1 MLLRFVSLLAIVVFF
16 SVSSLAQDTALADN
30 SRLQVSLLTCG
41 SGDEIYE
48 TFGHTAI
55 RVLDSAAGTD
65 MVYNYGTFDGYTED
79 FELQFMRGKL
89 LYYVT
94 CYPYSVFLQ
103 EYAEYHRSIEEQVLQ
118 ISGGA
123 KQSISNYLKNNAR
136 DENKYYKYDFF
147 FDNCATRIRDVFR
160 YALGVK
166 FKYADVLPKEGN
178 ITFRQIINRYFY
190 RTHGE
195 RVGVNLLL
203 GSRIDKPMTN
213 LDIMFL
219 PDYLRDGLA
228 GATLKGKPIVGNT
241 VKVLYGSPY
250 KPAGFNWVLAL
261 TICLALLTMVGLVLP
276 AAKPLGRIMQFTI
289 LFITGLLG
297 CLMLVMWFA
306 TDHQGCQNNYN
317 ILWALPTN
325 LIIAFTGK
333 RNKSRYAIIGT
344 LLIFVSICLH
354 ILKVQELA
362 ILELSPILLS
372 LLFVYVNIWKQSKKA
387 A

>member
-1 MLLRFVSLLAIVVFF
+1 MLLRFVSLLAVVAFF
-16 SVSSLAQDTALADN
+16 TVSSLAQDTALADN

-55 RVLDSAAGTD
+55 RVVDSTAGTD

-241 VKVLYGSPY
+241 VKVLDGSPY

>member
-1 MLLRFVSLLAIVVFF
+1 MLFRFFSLLAIVTVF
-16 SVSSLAQDTALADN
+16 SVSSYAQDTVLIDN
-30 SRLQVSLLTCG
+30 SHLQVSLLTCG

-55 RVLDSAAGTD
+55 RVVDSVAGTD
-65 MVYNYGTFDGYTED
+65 MVYNYGTFDGYTEN

-103 EYAEYHRSIEEQVLQ
+103 EYAEYRRSIEEQVLMV
-118 ISGGA
+118 SGGA

-178 ITFRQIINRYFY
+178 ITFRQIINRFFY

-228 GATLKGKPIVGNT
+228 GATLKGKPVVGNT
-241 VKVLYGSPY
+241 VKVLDGSPH
-250 KPAGFNWVLAL
+250 KPAGFNWVLAITIAIGLL
-261 TICLALLTMVGLVLP
+261 TIAGLVLP
-276 AAKPLGRIMQFTI
+276 AAKPIGSVMSFTV
-289 LFITGLLG
+289 LFITGFLG

-317 ILWALPTN
+317 VLWALPTN
-325 LIIAFTGK
+325 LIIAFASK
-333 RNKSRYAIIGT
+333 RNKSRYAVVGII
-344 LLIFVSICLH
+344 LIFVSLALH
-354 ILKVQELA
+354 MLKVQELA
-362 ILELSPILLS
+362 LLELSPVLLS
-372 LLFVYVNIWKQSKKA
+372 LLFIYGSIIKKSKN
-387 A
+387 

>member
-1 MLLRFVSLLAIVVFF
+1 MLLRFVSLLAIVAFF
-16 SVSSLAQDTALADN
+16 TVSSLAQDTVLADN
-30 SRLQVSLLTCG
+30 SHLQVSLLTCG

-55 RVLDSAAGTD
+55 RVVDSAAGTD
-65 MVYNYGTFDGYTED
+65 MVYNYGTFDGYTEN

-241 VKVLYGSPY
+241 VKVLDGSPY

>member
-1 MLLRFVSLLAIVVFF
+1 MLLRFVSLLAIVAFF
-16 SVSSLAQDTALADN
+16 TVSSLAQDTVLADN
-30 SRLQVSLLTCG
+30 SHLQVSLLTCG

-55 RVLDSAAGTD
+55 RVVDSAAGTD
-65 MVYNYGTFDGYTED
+65 MVYNYGTFDGYTEN

-241 VKVLYGSPY
+241 VKVLDGSPY

-317 ILWALPTN
+317 VLWALPTN

-344 LLIFVSICLH
+344 LLIFVSFGLH

>member
-1 MLLRFVSLLAIVVFF
+1 MLLRFVSLLAIVAFF
-16 SVSSLAQDTALADN
+16 TVSSLAQDTVLADN
-30 SRLQVSLLTCG
+30 SHLQVSLLTCG

-55 RVLDSAAGTD
+55 RVVDSAAGTD
-65 MVYNYGTFDGYTED
+65 MVYNYGTFDGYTEN

-103 EYAEYHRSIEEQVLQ
+103 EYAAYHRSIEEQVLQ

-241 VKVLYGSPY
+241 VKVLDGSPY

-289 LFITGLLG
+289 LLITGLLG

-317 ILWALPTN
+317 VLWALPTN

-344 LLIFVSICLH
+344 LLIFVSFGLH